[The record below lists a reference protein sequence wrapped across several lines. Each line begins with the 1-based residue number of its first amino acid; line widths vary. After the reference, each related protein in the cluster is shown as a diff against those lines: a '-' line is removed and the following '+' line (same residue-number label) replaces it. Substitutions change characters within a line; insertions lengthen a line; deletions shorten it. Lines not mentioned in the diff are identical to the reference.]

1 LQARA
6 AILLPVTALLLV
18 RRVPAG
24 RLDLTRAT
32 ARQWDAALAGDGALQ
47 WWELVDPAAEDAQP
61 AAALAAVRPG
71 ADVVRLA
78 GVATPP
84 GRRDR
89 AVQVLMALVDALRAT
104 SARTLEAA
112 PTADLLAI
120 LREAGFRPAGEGREV
135 VEL

>member
-1 LQARA
+1 M
-6 AILLPVTALLLV
+6 TALLLV
-18 RRVPAG
+18 RRVPPG

-32 ARQWDAALAGDGALQ
+32 AQQWNDGLARDAALQ
-47 WWELVDPAAEDAQP
+47 WWELVDPAAEDGHP

-71 ADVVRLA
+71 PDVVRLA
-78 GVATPP
+78 GVASPP

-112 PTADLLAI
+112 PSAELLGI
-120 LREAGFRPAGEGREV
+120 LRDAGFRAAGDGREV